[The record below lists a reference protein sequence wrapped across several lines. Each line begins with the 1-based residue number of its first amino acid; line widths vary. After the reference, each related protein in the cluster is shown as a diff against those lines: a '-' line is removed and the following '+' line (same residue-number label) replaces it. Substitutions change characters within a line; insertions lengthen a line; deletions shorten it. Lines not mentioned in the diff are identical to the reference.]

1 MNIFQF
7 WAAMACPLTGW
18 QSPLRTW
25 LLPGFSNSAMC
36 GTDPPYFTVRGTYFL
51 CQVVNV
57 GNLCHGVLNTN
68 GTLAKRVTEKNR
80 GVQRRWYIMIGSIY
94 HSCLNLDLR
103 SFIPWEF
110 TTLRFPNSFLFT
122 WQHLDTLM
130 FCSAKGDI
138 HLGFSTSPKDVP
150 TWDCSQDD
158 ACVDVTLCSESLGF
172 LQQPSW
178 MYLSIALGIGSLQ
191 ALSWPCHVDRVDV
204 FFFLDWEGLAC
215 AMCHAWHCIF
225 VALFGRCNSVMFCI
239 VLSKRCWSYFLG
251 AGTRY
256 FIAFNIRPLLGL
268 MGYVEALV
276 VPKFL
281 CFFLNKIHVDD
292 LAETCSCKG
301 TDVLFIQARRG
312 ILGRKKSAMW
322 LVSHGGNKI
331 YIYPFLINGVVPF
344 GWNPQWCYLLFE
356 IQYI

>member
-110 TTLRFPNSFLFT
+110 TTLQFPNSP
-122 WQHLDTLM
+122 W
-130 FCSAKGDI
+130 
-138 HLGFSTSPKDVP
+138 
-150 TWDCSQDD
+150 
-158 ACVDVTLCSESLGF
+158 
-172 LQQPSW
+172 
-178 MYLSIALGIGSLQ
+178 YL
-191 ALSWPCHVDRVDV
+191 
-204 FFFLDWEGLAC
+204 
-215 AMCHAWHCIF
+215 
-225 VALFGRCNSVMFCI
+225 
-239 VLSKRCWSYFLG
+239 
-251 AGTRY
+251 
-256 FIAFNIRPLLGL
+256 
-268 MGYVEALV
+268 
-276 VPKFL
+276 
-281 CFFLNKIHVDD
+281 
-292 LAETCSCKG
+292 
-301 TDVLFIQARRG
+301 DVLFRQRRHSSG
-312 ILGRKKSAMW
+312 IFHIAQRRAYLGLFSRWCMCRCDTLFWVSGIPSAA
-322 LVSHGGNKI
+322 
-331 YIYPFLINGVVPF
+331 
-344 GWNPQWCYLLFE
+344 
-356 IQYI
+356 

>member
-1 MNIFQF
+1 MSRSFEHQWN
-7 WAAMACPLTGW
+7 LGETGD
-18 QSPLRTW
+18 R
-25 LLPGFSNSAMC
+25 
-36 GTDPPYFTVRGTYFL
+36 
-51 CQVVNV
+51 
-57 GNLCHGVLNTN
+57 
-68 GTLAKRVTEKNR
+68 KE
-80 GVQRRWYIMIGSIY
+80 QRRSAALIYYDRLYITHVWTWISD
-94 HSCLNLDLR
+94 HSFR
-103 SFIPWEF
+103 E
-110 TTLRFPNSFLFT
+110 NSLHYSSPI
-122 WQHLDTLM
+122 HLDTLM

-138 HLGFSTSPKDVP
+138 HLGFSTSPKDAP

-215 AMCHAWHCIF
+215 PVQHWTMCHAWHCIF

-331 YIYPFLINGVVPF
+331 YIPS
-344 GWNPQWCYLLFE
+344 
-356 IQYI
+356 